1 MKIQYPGLI
10 ALLVTILFTS
20 STMVISDKTPE
31 QILKEAEGK
40 RSPWTQMSMIAELT
54 TNAKSGTTISIYKVY
69 FKDEINTLVAFMEP
83 KFEKGNL
90 LLMVDADLWYYVRET
105 KKPTRITPVQRLS
118 GSVSYGDLARLGWSK
133 DYTIVSS
140 EETELTTE
148 TGTASTYLLNLAAK
162 SQGATYQKIKLW
174 IDKKT
179 SRPLKSEVYL
189 LSGKMFKTMYFTKY
203 EIINNKEV
211 NSQIEFI
218 DHFNG
223 DQKSVL
229 NFSKITQE
237 KSIPN
242 RFFIKTSLAEV
253 SDEVSE

>member
-1 MKIQYPGLI
+1 MKIKLQGFLAFF
-10 ALLVTILFTS
+10 ALALFTS
-20 STMVISDKTPE
+20 STMYISEKTPE
-31 QILKEAEGK
+31 QILKEAESK
-40 RSPWTQMSMIAELT
+40 RSPWTQMSMTAELN
-54 TNAKSGTTISIYKVY
+54 TNAKSGTTKSIYKVY
-69 FKDEINTLVAFMEP
+69 FKDEINTLVAFLEP
-83 KFEKGNL
+83 QFEKGNL

-140 EETELTTE
+140 EETELKTE
-148 TGTASTYLLNLAAK
+148 IGTSETYLLNLAAK

-179 SRPLKSEVYL
+179 SKPLKSEVFL
-189 LSGKMFKTMYFTKY
+189 LSGKMYKTMLFTKY
-203 EIINNKEV
+203 EIVNNKEV
-211 NSQIEFI
+211 NSQIEFT
-218 DHFNG
+218 DHFNAN
-223 DQKSVL
+223 QKSVL
-229 NFSKITQE
+229 NFSKIAQE
-237 KSIPN
+237 KTIPN